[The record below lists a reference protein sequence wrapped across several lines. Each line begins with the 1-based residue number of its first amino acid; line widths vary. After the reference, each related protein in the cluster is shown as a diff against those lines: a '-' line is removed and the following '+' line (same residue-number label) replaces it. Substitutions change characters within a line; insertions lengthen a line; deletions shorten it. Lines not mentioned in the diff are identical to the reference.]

1 MATVSTANRV
11 TPLPQADS
19 GPALLVVDD
28 IVMRFGS
35 AEDGVTALDNVSFTV
50 APGEFLAVIGPSG
63 CGKSTLFNIIGGL
76 LGGYD
81 GRVAVAGEKVYG
93 PHASIGMVFQEE
105 STFPWRNV
113 VDNVAFPLEIAGMP
127 KRERIERARHFVS
140 MVGLDGFEKRYPAEL
155 SGGMRQRVSMA
166 RTLASE
172 PKILLMDEPFAS
184 LDEQTRLL
192 LGDKV
197 LQIQQQLN
205 QTMLLITH
213 NITEAVQLADRILV
227 MTYRPGRV
235 KRMVDIKLPRPRT
248 SEIVSSEAFG
258 RYVAQIWSRSARGS
272 EPRAER
278 RQVARAARRRTLGGL
293 TMALFSCGCCMGR
306 RQFLAGGL
314 AAATTLPARR
324 VFAQAPAVKTTK
336 RIDIHHHFLPPAYIK
351 EEHERI
357 NFGHGAVSANQLLTW
372 SPSRSLEQ
380 MDANGIST
388 AIVSVSTP
396 GPWFGDVAAGRRLS
410 RMWNDYAAEQ
420 IRNYPGRYGLFAVIP
435 LPDTEGSLKEIEY
448 ALDTLKADGIG
459 LLSSYDGKYLGDPA
473 FAPVFAEL
481 NRRKAIVYTHPT
493 TSACCSS
500 VQPGIPPQAI
510 EYPFETT
517 RTISS
522 ILVNGTVFNNPDI
535 RWIFSHGGGATPMLA
550 GRMVETLGRHP
561 NAAKVMP
568 NGVLAELRRLYYDTA
583 SADTEGS
590 MAALRVMAPLNHILY
605 GSDYPFVKV
614 AEGVKHLQENEMSD
628 ADRAAIDRGNA
639 IALLPRLG
647 AS

>member
-1 MATVSTANRV
+1 MGQNMAAVSTSDRAM
-11 TPLPQADS
+11 PLPHADS
-19 GPALLVVDD
+19 GPALLTVDD

-113 VDNVAFPLEIAGMP
+113 VDNVAFPLEIAGMA

-140 MVGLDGFEKRYPAEL
+140 MVGLDGFEKRYPSEL

-172 PKILLMDEPFAS
+172 PKILLMDEPFAA

-258 RYVAQIWSRSARGS
+258 RYVAQIWADLREEASRGLSDDES
-272 EPRAER
+272 RALHSGER
-278 RQVARAARRRTLGGL
+278 
-293 TMALFSCGCCMGR
+293 
-306 RQFLAGGL
+306 
-314 AAATTLPARR
+314 
-324 VFAQAPAVKTTK
+324 
-336 RIDIHHHFLPPAYIK
+336 
-351 EEHERI
+351 
-357 NFGHGAVSANQLLTW
+357 
-372 SPSRSLEQ
+372 
-380 MDANGIST
+380 
-388 AIVSVSTP
+388 
-396 GPWFGDVAAGRRLS
+396 
-410 RMWNDYAAEQ
+410 
-420 IRNYPGRYGLFAVIP
+420 
-435 LPDTEGSLKEIEY
+435 
-448 ALDTLKADGIG
+448 
-459 LLSSYDGKYLGDPA
+459 
-473 FAPVFAEL
+473 
-481 NRRKAIVYTHPT
+481 
-493 TSACCSS
+493 
-500 VQPGIPPQAI
+500 
-510 EYPFETT
+510 
-517 RTISS
+517 
-522 ILVNGTVFNNPDI
+522 
-535 RWIFSHGGGATPMLA
+535 
-550 GRMVETLGRHP
+550 
-561 NAAKVMP
+561 
-568 NGVLAELRRLYYDTA
+568 
-583 SADTEGS
+583 
-590 MAALRVMAPLNHILY
+590 
-605 GSDYPFVKV
+605 
-614 AEGVKHLQENEMSD
+614 
-628 ADRAAIDRGNA
+628 
-639 IALLPRLG
+639 
-647 AS
+647 